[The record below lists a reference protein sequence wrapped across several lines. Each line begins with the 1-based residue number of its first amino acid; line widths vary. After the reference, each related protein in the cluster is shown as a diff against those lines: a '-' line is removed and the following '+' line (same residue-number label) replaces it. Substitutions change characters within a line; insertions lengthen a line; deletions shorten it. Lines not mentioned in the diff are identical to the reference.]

1 MYKLLLV
8 TDRKD
13 IREAF
18 LGIQDMNRLMFDPLA
33 IAAEMTEA
41 VRYLE
46 WPGADAVAVDMEN
59 QDTALLMAHLDEH
72 YPYLPIL
79 RTHRRG
85 DALRN
90 ELSLLRDALDQLHG
104 DFSDYDNN
112 PAMTLARLQNEALHK
127 LLEERIAN
135 REELASRLLMAR
147 SPICPERPC
156 LLFEFDLP
164 EGAQFLESRWS
175 HGFERLDLSLR
186 ANFFGH
192 IPGPMVYTAA
202 LISPLRLRVLA
213 CSTEDI
219 TDQELD
225 LLSSQAQREVLNT
238 AQQVKL
244 FMDLELVCTRF
255 TALKKLDDLIPAA
268 R

>member
-8 TDRKD
+8 TDRED
-13 IREAF
+13 VREAF
-18 LGIQDMNRLMFDPLA
+18 LGIQDMNRLMFEPLA
-33 IAAEMTEA
+33 LAAEVTEA
-41 VRYLE
+41 MHYLE
-46 WPGADAVAVDMEN
+46 RPGADAIAVDMQN
-59 QDTALLMAHLDEH
+59 QDAAPLMAHLDER

-90 ELSLLRDALDQLHG
+90 ELSMLRDALDQLHG

-112 PAMTLARLQNEALHK
+112 PAMIMARLQNEALHK

-135 REELASRLLMAR
+135 RDELASRLLLAR
-147 SPICPERPC
+147 SPICPKRPC

-164 EGAQFLESRWS
+164 DGAHFLGSRWH
-175 HGFERLDLSLR
+175 HGFDRLDLALR
-186 ANFFGH
+186 ANFFGQ
-192 IPGPMVYTAA
+192 IAGPLAFTTA

-213 CSTEDI
+213 CSAEDLS
-219 TDQELD
+219 DRELD
-225 LLSSQAQREVLNT
+225 RLSSQVQRQVLDT
-238 AQQVKL
+238 AAQVKTFL
-244 FMDLELVCTRF
+244 DLDLVCSQFRVLET
-255 TALKKLDDLIPAA
+255 LDALIPPT

>member
-8 TDRKD
+8 TNQEEVK
-13 IREAF
+13 EAYT
-18 LGIQDMNRLMFDPLA
+18 GIPDMNRLMFDPIALA
-33 IAAEMTEA
+33 ETPGDAIDF
-41 VRYLE
+41 LQH
-46 WPGADAVAVDMEN
+46 PGADAIAMDLGEEEAA
-59 QDTALLMAHLDEH
+59 ALNRHLAEH
-72 YPYLPIL
+72 YPFLPIA

-85 DALRN
+85 DGLRN
-90 ELSLLRDALDQLHG
+90 ELSLLREVLDQLHG
-104 DFSDYDNN
+104 DFSDYDYN
-112 PAMTLARLQNEALHK
+112 PGLTMARLQNEALHR
-127 LLEERIAN
+127 LLEERIGS
-135 REELASRLLMAR
+135 RDELVSRLLLSR
-147 SPICPERPC
+147 SPIVVGRPC

-164 EGAQFLESRWS
+164 EGAQYLESRWS

-192 IPGPMVYTAA
+192 IPGSMVYTAA

-219 TDQELD
+219 TEKELD
-225 LLSSQAQREVLNT
+225 LLSSQAQREVLET
-238 AQQVKL
+238 AKQVKM

-255 TALKKLDDLIPAA
+255 IALKQLDHLIPTI

>member
-8 TDRKD
+8 TDRED
-13 IREAF
+13 VREAF
-18 LGIQDMNRLMFDPLA
+18 LGIQDMNRLMFEPLA
-33 IAAEMTEA
+33 LAAEATEA
-41 VRYLE
+41 MHYLE
-46 WPGADAVAVDMEN
+46 RPGADAIAVDMQN
-59 QDTALLMAHLDEH
+59 QDAAPLMAHLDER

-90 ELSLLRDALDQLHG
+90 ELSMLRDALDQLHG

-112 PAMTLARLQNEALHK
+112 PAMIMARLQNEALHK

-135 REELASRLLMAR
+135 RDELASRLLLAR
-147 SPICPERPC
+147 SPICPKRPC

-164 EGAQFLESRWS
+164 EGAQYLESRWS

-219 TDQELD
+219 TEKELD
-225 LLSSQAQREVLNT
+225 LLSSQAQREVLET
-238 AQQVKL
+238 AKQVKM

-255 TALKKLDDLIPAA
+255 IALKQLDHLIPTI